1 MEHYKKK
8 QSVFFEEECLPNELR
23 ITATGKAYD
32 LTTRATHR
40 LKVALFPN
48 PSWAVP
54 TSICEYRGK
63 GLGGWS
69 CVVTLGRQRIDTQ
82 VVPNGGLSALSC
94 KPVRLRAGSHSICK
108 AASTYHLF

>member
-40 LKVALFPN
+40 LKVAIFLILAGLFPP
-48 PSWAVP
+48 PSWQYVN
-54 TSICEYRGK
+54 IEGK
-63 GLGGWS
+63 AWGVGHVW
-69 CVVTLGRQRIDTQ
+69 
-82 VVPNGGLSALSC
+82 
-94 KPVRLRAGSHSICK
+94 
-108 AASTYHLF
+108 

>member
-1 MEHYKKK
+1 MHTKTDPPPRTHIAMEHYKKK

-40 LKVALFPN
+40 LKVAD

-54 TSICEYRGK
+54 TSILAVCEYRGE
-63 GLGGWS
+63 
-69 CVVTLGRQRIDTQ
+69 R
-82 VVPNGGLSALSC
+82 PGGLVMC
-94 KPVRLRAGSHSICK
+94 GDIR
-108 AASTYHLF
+108 